1 MFICTH
7 CDSQSLKWSGRCVT
21 CGQWGTVFDEAEV
34 PTKGS
39 SSKAKGTKSRP
50 AATLNLSSATT
61 AIVERQYT
69 NISEL
74 DRVLGGGLVPGSVT
88 LLAGEPGIGKST
100 LVAQLAAG
108 FGGHSRPPASPDPS
122 INGGEKRIDSS
133 HRNLSPIYGG
143 VGGGASKEGAA
154 YYASGEESEGQV
166 RLRFVRLGLN
176 PQHVVFSNATETGSI
191 IAAAEAMKPSIVIV
205 DSIQTMMTDGVESFP
220 GTPTAVRAAT
230 SELISYAKAS
240 NVPVLIIGQVT
251 KDGIVAGPK
260 TLEHLVDTVLTLE
273 GDATSA
279 YRLLRASK
287 NRFGSVE
294 DVGVFAMTEKGMIPV
309 ENPSAMFLKERVDG
323 PGSVVTCIMEGNRPF
338 LVEIQALVDKS
349 FFPNPVRRTS
359 GYDVGRLQMLLAIL
373 SKRAGVRLHDQ
384 DVYVNVVGGLKLDEP
399 SADLAVAAAIL
410 SAIDNV
416 TFPAKTIVIGELGL
430 GGEVRSVAFSERRRK
445 EAERL
450 GFKTILDPKSIK
462 TVSELRTK
470 MK

>member
-1 MFICTH
+1 MHMFVCTH
-7 CDSQSLKWSGRCVT
+7 CDAQSLKWSGRCVT
-21 CGQWGTVFDEAEV
+21 CGQWGTVMDEGSRESAV
-34 PTKGS
+34 GS
-39 SSKAKGTKSRP
+39 SRKGTKSRP

-61 AIVERQYT
+61 AIVERQST

-108 FGGHSRPPASPDPS
+108 FFSTDHAS
-122 INGGEKRIDSS
+122 
-133 HRNLSPIYGG
+133 
-143 VGGGASKEGAA
+143 

-166 RLRFVRLGLN
+166 RLRFMRLGLD
-176 PQHVVFSNATETGSI
+176 PTHVVFSNATETGSI
-191 IAAAEAMKPSIVIV
+191 IAAAETIKPSIVIV
-205 DSIQTMMTDGVESFP
+205 DSIQTMMTEGVESFP

-230 SELISYAKAS
+230 SELISYAKTS

-338 LVEIQALVDKS
+338 LVEIQALIDKS

-373 SKRAGVRLHDQ
+373 SKRAGVRAYDQ

-450 GFKTILDPKSIK
+450 GFGTILDPKSIK
-462 TVSELRTK
+462 TVSELRAK

>member
-1 MFICTH
+1 MYMFVCTH
-7 CDSQSLKWSGRCVT
+7 CDAQSLKWSGRCTT
-21 CGQWGTVFDEAEV
+21 CGQWGTVFDEGEV
-34 PTKGS
+34 PEKAGA
-39 SSKAKGTKSRP
+39 SKTKGTKSRP
-50 AATLNLSSATT
+50 AATLNLAAATT
-61 AIVERQYT
+61 AIVERQST

-108 FGGHSRPPASPDPS
+108 FFNADHAS
-122 INGGEKRIDSS
+122 
-133 HRNLSPIYGG
+133 
-143 VGGGASKEGAA
+143 

-176 PQHVVFSNATETGSI
+176 PEHVVFSNATETGSI

-205 DSIQTMMTDGVESFP
+205 DSIQTMMTEGIESFP

-294 DVGVFAMTEKGMIPV
+294 DVGVFAMTEKGMVPV

-338 LVEIQALVDKS
+338 LVEIQALIDKS

-373 SKRAGVRLHDQ
+373 SKRAGVRVYDQ

-450 GFKTILDPKSIK
+450 GFGTILDPKSIK
-462 TVSELRTK
+462 TVSELRAK